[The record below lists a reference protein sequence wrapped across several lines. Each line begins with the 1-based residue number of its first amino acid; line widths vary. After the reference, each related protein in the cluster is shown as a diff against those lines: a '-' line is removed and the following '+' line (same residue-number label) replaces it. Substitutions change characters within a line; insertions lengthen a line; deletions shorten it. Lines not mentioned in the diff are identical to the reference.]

1 MRKAWYIALKEWKEI
16 LRDFYVLGILVLLP
30 LAMVGTLVVL
40 IYFYMTFFLQ
50 NLDKIQL
57 MLSTMP
63 KAYLDGLSGYSDIQK
78 VAILPIKIIGLPFF
92 LLIPLLMS
100 GIITSDSFAGERER
114 NTLEALLTTPIRDW
128 ELLLGKILTPFV
140 PALLVTWT
148 SFLLLTKGI
157 ANLINP
163 HFLSPVFPDRIWIV
177 SVALV
182 VPLFLVGAVLAEIL
196 ISARVSSV
204 KAASALNM
212 LLAFPVLAVMLMQST
227 GFVLFSSSTL
237 PWILLLL
244 AALNAILFT
253 VGLRSLRRRG
263 LFD

>member
-1 MRKAWYIALKEWKEI
+1 LKKAWFIALKEWKEI
-16 LRDFYVLGILVLLP
+16 LRDFYVLGILVFLP

-40 IYFYMTFFLQ
+40 IYFYMSFFLQ
-50 NLDKIQL
+50 NLDKIQI
-57 MLSTMP
+57 MLSNMP
-63 KAYLDGLSGYSDIQK
+63 GAYLEGLSGYTDVQK

-114 NTLEALLTTPIRDW
+114 NTLETLLVTPIRDW

-140 PALLVTWT
+140 PALLVTWV
-148 SFLLLTKGI
+148 SFGLLTKGI

-163 HFLSPVFPDRIWIV
+163 HFLSPVFPDTIWIV

-182 VPLFLVGAVLAEIL
+182 VPLFLAGTVLAEIL
-196 ISARVSSV
+196 ISARASSV

-212 LLAFPVLAVMLMQST
+212 LLSFPVLGVMLMQST
-227 GFVLFSSSTL
+227 GFVLFSARTL
-237 PWILLLL
+237 PWMIVFL
-244 AALNAILFT
+244 AAMDMILFM
-253 VGLRSLRRRG
+253 VGLRSLRQRG

>member
-1 MRKAWYIALKEWKEI
+1 LKKAWCIARKEWREI

-30 LAMVGTLVVL
+30 LAMVVTLVVL

-50 NLDKIQL
+50 NLDKIQV
-57 MLSTMP
+57 MLSSMP
-63 KAYLDGLSGYSDIQK
+63 KAYLEGLSGYSDIQK

-114 NTLEALLTTPIRDW
+114 NTLEALLASPIRDW

-140 PALLVTWT
+140 PALLVTWAC
-148 SFLLLTKGI
+148 FGALTKGVS
-157 ANLINP
+157 NLINP
-163 HFLSPVFPDRIWIV
+163 HFLSPVFPDVVWLV

-182 VPLFLVGAVLAEIL
+182 VPLFLAGTVLAEIL

-212 LLAFPVLAVMLMQST
+212 LLSFPVLGVMLMQST
-227 GFVLFSSSTL
+227 GFVLFSTRTL
-237 PWILLLL
+237 PWMVLFLF
-244 AALNAILFT
+244 ALDGFFFT
-253 VGLRSLRRRG
+253 AGLRSLRRRG
-263 LFD
+263 LLN